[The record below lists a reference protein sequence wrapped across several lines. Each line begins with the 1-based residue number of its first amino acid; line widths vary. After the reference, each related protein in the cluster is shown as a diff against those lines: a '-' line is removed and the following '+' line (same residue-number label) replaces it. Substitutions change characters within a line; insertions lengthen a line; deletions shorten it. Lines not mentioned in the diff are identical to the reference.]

1 MGYEVV
7 PSNPWQFIRSFG
19 HSWGSI
25 MSGAAS
31 VPFTVMAIL
40 SHEYERTIYAVFALV
55 ALVVAAFFV
64 WKSVYDEL
72 AALKSAD
79 ISVRF
84 DCDDARCS
92 PPSTSQPH
100 NEAAAK
106 LWPNMNSAVTTFQ
119 QKCVMLTNTS
129 GIPIDQVEI
138 YSEEILVA
146 RASPGVY
153 SLIVQGI
160 HNRPILLCPGE
171 AYRQGIIREI
181 VDRDGQGKATKRIE
195 LTLPLKHH
203 PMNLNGAEFIVKV
216 LVVGRNMHKPKRCC
230 YRFGDRDGELFFEE
244 SQEVINS

>member
-1 MGYEVV
+1 MGYDVV
-7 PSNPWQFIRSFG
+7 PSSPWQFIRSFG

-40 SHEYERTIYAVFALV
+40 SHEYERIIYVVFAVV
-55 ALVVAAFFV
+55 ALIVAAFFV
-64 WKSVYDEL
+64 WQSVYDEV
-72 AALKSAD
+72 AAIKSAD
-79 ISVRF
+79 VSVRF

-92 PPSTSQPH
+92 PPRIFQPH
-100 NEAAAK
+100 NDAADK
-106 LWPNMNSAVTTFQ
+106 LWPTMNSAGTTFQ
-119 QKCVMLTNTS
+119 QKCVMLTNTG
-129 GIPIDQVEI
+129 GIPIDEVEI

-146 RASPGVY
+146 RASPDVY
-153 SLIVQGI
+153 SLVVQGS
-160 HNRPILLCPGE
+160 HKHPILLCPGE
-171 AYRQGIIREI
+171 PFRQGIIREI

-203 PMNLNGAEFIVKV
+203 SMKLNGAEFTVKV